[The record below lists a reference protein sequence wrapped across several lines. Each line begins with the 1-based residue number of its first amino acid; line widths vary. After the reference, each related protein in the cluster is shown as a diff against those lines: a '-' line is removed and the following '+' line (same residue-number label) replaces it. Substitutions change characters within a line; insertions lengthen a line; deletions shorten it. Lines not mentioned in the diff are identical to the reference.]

1 MKKSER
7 DWINVV
13 GAADS
18 TFGGG
23 ARDGFAAR
31 AFDAY
36 LGRVLRA
43 SSQFP
48 SEQLFKPETSDVFAT
63 VWIFYVQRLKWRMP
77 PLKTLN

>member
-1 MKKSER
+1 M
-7 DWINVV
+7 

-18 TFGGG
+18 AFGGG
-23 ARDGFAAR
+23 ARDGIAAR

-63 VWIFYVQRLKWRMP
+63 V
-77 PLKTLN
+77 